1 MENEVINFIY
11 NAVTNSIH
19 FNHAEIRCGK
29 EYEFRKRYEPHGN
42 DLQGYHLSLAGD
54 LKNKVQKLSNNLNRE
69 FGILPS
75 ALVGIALEVG
85 INRAH
90 ALVEESG
97 SIDAVLQ
104 KIADGRTPSNSRSKG
119 H

>member
-1 MENEVINFIY
+1 
-11 NAVTNSIH
+11 
-19 FNHAEIRCGK
+19 
-29 EYEFRKRYEPHGN
+29 
-42 DLQGYHLSLAGD
+42 LAGD

-104 KIADGRTPSNSRSKG
+104 KIADGKTPSNSRSKG